1 MRFLILAQAGD
12 ETAVRV
18 AATLLRRHSPGD
30 VKLVSAGEIVFAP
43 GWVHGLGEG
52 PVASRVT
59 LHDGTVIGGEAPAL
73 VFNRLR
79 GVEMPQFAAAS
90 PEDREYAVMEM
101 HALVLSWLQSLTCPV
116 INAPSPQG
124 LGGQV
129 RGALAWQLLAA
140 KAGLPTLPLRLTSSS
155 RRYHAPDLIFHPA
168 DFLGAALSAGGR
180 LPPGNLPAQ
189 FAGAVGSAVMS
200 VLIAGR
206 RVVGRMPPELVH
218 GCLALARR
226 ANTEIL
232 LAHFAPAVDAPFG
245 WVFTS
250 ADPMPL
256 LTGPAET
263 NAIVELLESRA
274 AGAP

>member
-1 MRFLILAQAGD
+1 MRFLILAHAGD
-12 ETAVRV
+12 EMAVRV
-18 AATLLRRHSPGD
+18 AATLLGRHSPTD

-43 GWVHGLGEG
+43 RWVHALGEG
-52 PVASRVT
+52 PVASWVT
-59 LHDGTVIGGEAPAL
+59 LHDGTVIGGESPAL

-90 PEDREYAVMEM
+90 PADREYAVMEM
-101 HALVLSWLQSLTCPV
+101 LALVLSWLKSLVCPV

-140 KAGLPTLPLRLTSSS
+140 KSGLPTLPLRLTSSS

-168 DFLGAALSAGGR
+168 DSLGAALSAGGR
-180 LPPGNLPAQ
+180 LPPGNVPAQ
-189 FAGAVGSAVMS
+189 FAGPVGSAAMS

-206 RVVGRMPPELVH
+206 RVVGRVPPELVN
-218 GCLALARR
+218 GCLELARR

-232 LAHFAPAVDAPFG
+232 LAHFASAVDAPFG

-250 ADPMPL
+250 ADPMPV

-263 NAIVELLESRA
+263 SAIVELLESRA
-274 AGAP
+274 AGAR